1 MPRKNFCNRGLA
13 GNTYHSRDAC
23 GFLFDAR
30 HIVLIWCA
38 SVRRRNSPY
47 FAESSPDWS
56 SRALIYPRL
65 RASSRLYEKR
75 RPGFAFPCYARR
87 GEDEELGGCVDGGN
101 RERQR
106 GILLYVREQISWI
119 HFCGE
124 CAWKRRGENGS
135 SAGEMTRSTKTSG
148 PRIADERLYLF
159 KIDIYVTVVEN
170 QYFSRT

>member
-13 GNTYHSRDAC
+13 GNTYHSRDVC

-87 GEDEELGGCVDGGN
+87 GGDEELGGCVDGRIGRGRGVFFYMSGSRFREFIFVANARGRDAEKTVRLREKWRDQRRHPAPN
-101 RERQR
+101 R
-106 GILLYVREQISWI
+106 GWTFIS
-119 HFCGE
+119 F
-124 CAWKRRGENGS
+124 
-135 SAGEMTRSTKTSG
+135 
-148 PRIADERLYLF
+148 
-159 KIDIYVTVVEN
+159 
-170 QYFSRT
+170 